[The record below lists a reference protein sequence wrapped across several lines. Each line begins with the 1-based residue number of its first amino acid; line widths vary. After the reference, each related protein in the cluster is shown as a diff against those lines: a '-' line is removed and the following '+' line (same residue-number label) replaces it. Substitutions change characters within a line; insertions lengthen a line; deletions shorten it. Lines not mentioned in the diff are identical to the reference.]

1 MLWVWCPN
9 AGGPTSVA
17 SVFPGASYVDIVGL
31 DGYNWGSTRPSGW
44 QTPAQIFA
52 SLLATVQS
60 VAPATPVVINETG
73 SVEAGGSKSSWI
85 SELFQYVRGSQ
96 MIGVVYSNFGSN
108 WPLTSSSAALAAAAA
123 ALAAY

>member
-1 MLWVWCPN
+1 
-9 AGGPTSVA
+9 
-17 SVFPGASYVDIVGL
+17 
-31 DGYNWGSTRPSGW
+31 RPSGW